1 MDPLTIGAIILG
13 ILGVGKGIGAVAKSH
28 REAKAQTDPFIKEKR
43 EVIKRLL
50 QTQPFLPDVSYS
62 DFVKMLE
69 GEEEG
74 KKRRQKGRQKGK
86 IDASSILPLLILN
99 SQFASSPLLTL
110 LTRRSS
116 G

>member
-28 REAKAQTDPFIKEKR
+28 REAKAQTDPFVKEKR

-62 DFVKMLE
+62 DFVKMLG

-74 KKRRQKGRQKGK
+74 RQKGRTNV
-86 IDASSILPLLILN
+86 SSILPLLILN

-110 LTRRSS
+110 LTRRIS